1 MNWWRYIHS
10 RVLNLS
16 RNKLKSSSFSY
27 VGPRFTRR
35 SRRFSI
41 VRAIGFAAH
50 PITRSSPGTRSTYR
64 PRSSQSNRR
73 RVSGGKSQSSFLRS
87 SETRV
92 KSSKVHSDICLSRS
106 SFRRFAGCMVRSEN
120 PPFDNLRVR
129 RISSVVTRSSRPLVV
144 RRPPRIDVRSS
155 RSLAGPN
162 SSTQRQCR
170 WGVSVRSMGR
180 QILGRHGQELGLVIN
195 LNKSGHKEGV
205 GETSGSD

>member
-73 RVSGGKSQSSFLRS
+73 RVPRGELQKSLLRSLKPVSSQAKSVLTFVCPDLPSDVLQVAWYGVRTRLSTIYGFAESHLLSPAHPAHLSSADRLELTYEVVDRLLDRTRQLKDSVDGASAFVQWVGKSW
-87 SETRV
+87 
-92 KSSKVHSDICLSRS
+92 
-106 SFRRFAGCMVRSEN
+106 AGMG
-120 PPFDNLRVR
+120 
-129 RISSVVTRSSRPLVV
+129 
-144 RRPPRIDVRSS
+144 
-155 RSLAGPN
+155 RSL
-162 SSTQRQCR
+162 
-170 WGVSVRSMGR
+170 
-180 QILGRHGQELGLVIN
+180 GL
-195 LNKSGHKEGV
+195 
-205 GETSGSD
+205 